1 MVPEGWRQIPLADLV
16 TFKSGGTPRTQ
27 NPDYWSGEIPWISA
41 KDLTSFRLSDSQ
53 LKVTMLGAQSGTRL
67 VPEGTVLLLV
77 RGMTL
82 HKDVPVGLTTRPM
95 TFNQDIRALLPKNG
109 VSPEFLAYSLVASK
123 QRLRGFVDTAGHGT
137 GRLASDFLQALLILL
152 PPRHEQSSIT
162 RCLTAWDKAIT
173 QTEKL
178 IEAKKKLKKGLM
190 QQLLTGKRRLSEFRE
205 PWLKK
210 KLGEVFCERKE
221 TNYPELP
228 LLSITGGRGV
238 ILHSETERKDSSA
251 EDKSQYK
258 RLATGDIGYNT
269 MRMWQGVS
277 ALSSLE
283 GIVSPAYTICVPKH
297 DIDGSFAA
305 YLFKF
310 PPVVHLFYRYSQ
322 GLVSDTLNLKFPQF
336 AQVTVDLPPLSEQK
350 KIASVLGSLDREIA
364 SLVDLLDRIKE
375 QKRGLMQKL
384 LTGQIRVKATV
395 EITT

>member
-1 MVPEGWRQIPLADLV
+1 MVPEGWRQVPLTELV
-16 TFKSGGTPRTQ
+16 TFKSGGTPSTQ
-27 NPDYWSGEIPWISA
+27 NPDYWGGEIPWISA
-41 KDLTSFRLSDSQ
+41 KDFTSLRLSDSQ

-67 VPEGTVLLLV
+67 VPAGTVLILV

-82 HKDVPVGLTTRPM
+82 HKDVPIGLTTQPM
-95 TFNQDIRALLPKNG
+95 TFNQDVRALLPKNG

-123 QRLRGFVDTAGHGT
+123 QRLRQFVDTAGHGT
-137 GRLASDFLQALLILL
+137 GRLASDFLQELPILL
-152 PPRHEQSSIT
+152 PPTYEQASIT
-162 RCLTAWDKAIT
+162 RCLTAWDTAIM

-178 IEAKKKLKKGLM
+178 IEAKRKLKKGLM
-190 QQLLTGKRRLSEFRE
+190 QQLLTGKQQLSEFRE

-210 KLGEVFCERKE
+210 KLGEVFHERKE
-221 TNYPELP
+221 TNSPELP

-238 ILHSETERKDSSA
+238 IPQSEIDRKDSSA
-251 EDKSQYK
+251 EDKSKYK
-258 RLATGDIGYNT
+258 RIAPGDIGYNT

-277 ALSSLE
+277 ALSCLE
-283 GIVSPAYTICVPKH
+283 GIVSPAYTICIPKY

-350 KIASVLGSLDREIA
+350 KIAAVLGSLDREIA
-364 SLVDLLDRIKE
+364 SLVDLSDKIKE

-384 LTGQIRVKATV
+384 LTGQIRVKATA
-395 EITT
+395 EITA